1 MISTK
6 PLPLSHA
13 LSSTF
18 LPHPSPTYSTVYTEG
33 HISRRRQGDLKK
45 FSPQKGHIIPN
56 SPIRTKS
63 STIYPVRF
71 FQCIIFSFFLSLSE
85 RFFPQNLRFWSIKF
99 QNFFDSDQFF
109 SKTLLIPINSFLFVL
124 ENDLGQ
130 LQLLPGVGTDMWE
143 NSQYKLLLDLYSGRT
158 IWAKFG
164 CTIYIILATHTWLC
178 QLGDQRAVG
187 KQLNSGIFVCR
198 RKICNKTHPLGAAL
212 NKLWMLW
219 NFSQHFNPRLLS
231 HKKHLRVWV

>member
-1 MISTK
+1 MF
-6 PLPLSHA
+6 LY
-13 LSSTF
+13 SS
-18 LPHPSPTYSTVYTEG
+18 
-33 HISRRRQGDLKK
+33 DW
-45 FSPQKGHIIPN
+45 
-56 SPIRTKS
+56 
-63 STIYPVRF
+63 
-71 FQCIIFSFFLSLSE
+71 
-85 RFFPQNLRFWSIKF
+85 FFPQNLRFWSINF
-99 QNFFDSDQFF
+99 QNFFWFRSILFQNSFDPDQFF
-109 SKTLLIPINSFLFVL
+109 SYL